1 MDYSYEILLQKV
13 RENPHKYLAENK
25 LGSSPSIYSGEKSL
39 FRLRLFMTGY
49 YYRCLTEE
57 WEKETGLK
65 AYEHFEEANAYE
77 NTPESIIRLSGKVT
91 FDFNYFVHDHYDRL
105 TCSEHTG
112 GKKILASPY
121 SPESLIKEMSSSE
134 EEAFDKYFE
143 LRDAF
148 IAQRGEE
155 KRAYPSI

>member
-13 RENPHKYLAENK
+13 REDPWRYLGEHKI
-25 LGSSPSIYSGEKSL
+25 GDSPNIYSGEKSL
-39 FRLRLFMTGY
+39 FRLRLFMTAY
-49 YYRCLTEE
+49 YYRCRMEE

-77 NTPESIIRLSGKVT
+77 NTPESIIRLCGKVT
-91 FDFNYFVHDHYDRL
+91 IDFNFFVHDHYDRL
-105 TCSEHTG
+105 TEADNG
-112 GKKILASPY
+112 EKRLLSPH
-121 SPESLIKEMSSSE
+121 SPMSLIEKMSSSE

>member
-1 MDYSYEILLQKV
+1 MDYSFEILLQKI
-13 RENPHKYLAENK
+13 RENPWEYLAEK
-25 LGSSPSIYSGEKSL
+25 KIGSSPSVYSGEKSL

-49 YYRCLTEE
+49 YYRCRMEE

-65 AYEHFEEANAYE
+65 ASDHFDEANAG
-77 NTPESIIRLSGKVT
+77 TPESIKCLCGINFAE
-91 FDFNYFVHDHYDRL
+91 FDYFVHAHYGRMIGAGA
-105 TCSEHTG
+105 TKVPAT
-112 GKKILASPY
+112 
-121 SPESLIKEMSSSE
+121 SLGSKGLIEQMSNSE

-148 IAQRGEE
+148 IAQKGEP